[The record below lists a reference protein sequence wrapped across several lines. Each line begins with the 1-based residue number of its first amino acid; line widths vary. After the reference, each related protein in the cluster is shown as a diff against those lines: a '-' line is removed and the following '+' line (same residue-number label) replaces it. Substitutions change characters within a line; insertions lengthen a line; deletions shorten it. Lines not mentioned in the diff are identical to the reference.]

1 MRIRFWHAWGGF
13 EGKFLEELVAE
24 FNATHPNVIVEPSQS
39 TIGDRL
45 LASIAGGKPPDIA
58 TVWEFMLVPMGES
71 GCFLPL
77 EDRLAKAGL
86 GEAEFLPNVYTY
98 GMYSQHKWGI
108 PASLNTTAIYF
119 NKQVAREAGLDPDKP
134 PTTIA
139 ELDEWSRRMTGR
151 DGNGGLTRIGFVPNR
166 LTVWMANFGGEV
178 FDTDSKS
185 FTLDRRENIESLEWM
200 KSLYDQVGIDTYR
213 RFAAG
218 FGKTDSPQNPFFVG
232 KIGLRE
238 DGQWFLQFI
247 REFAPQMEYGLFP
260 YPSKEGVEGMAR
272 VEGSFWVIPA
282 GTKHPDEAW
291 EFLHWLTAPEQS
303 ARFCARLRNIPPLRA
318 SLEQPAFREVRKDQ
332 DFEFFV
338 RLVLDGRTRAL
349 PALPVAQQFNEQL
362 MQGSESVFS
371 GREEPERFLRDLNRT
386 MNKELERQVKLLDI
400 QQ

>member
-1 MRIRFWHAWGGF
+1 
-13 EGKFLEELVAE
+13 
-24 FNATHPNVIVEPSQS
+24 
-39 TIGDRL
+39 
-45 LASIAGGKPPDIA
+45 
-58 TVWEFMLVPMGES
+58 MGES

-185 FTLDRRENIESLEWM
+185 FTLDQRENIESLEWM

-232 KIGLRE
+232 KIGLRKARPVVPAVHPRVRAT
-238 DGQWFLQFI
+238 DGVRPLPLPLEGGRRGNGARGGELLGDPRWD
-247 REFAPQMEYGLFP
+247 EAPGR
-260 YPSKEGVEGMAR
+260 GVG
-272 VEGSFWVIPA
+272 IPA
-282 GTKHPDEAW
+282 LADGAGAVRA
-291 EFLHWLTAPEQS
+291 L
-303 ARFCARLRNIPPLRA
+303 LRA
-318 SLEQPAFREVRKDQ
+318 AAEHPAAAG
-332 DFEFFV
+332 
-338 RLVLDGRTRAL
+338 LARAACL
-349 PALPVAQQFNEQL
+349 
-362 MQGSESVFS
+362 QGSAE
-371 GREEPERFLRDLNRT
+371 GPGL
-386 MNKELERQVKLLDI
+386 
-400 QQ
+400 